1 MNKIFSTKHT
11 KWQYI
16 KATIK
21 RIIIFLIAT
30 FSVLIVITKRS
41 DTLFFTKIKDKII
54 FAIKPIVF
62 VTSYP
67 FRKLDKAIKITIDAF
82 QNTDKI
88 LILET
93 KLNEYKNE
101 INKLKYLQSE
111 NEALRKNLNFI
122 PKSAVQFITASLSF
136 SDDSFLS
143 HSFVIDAGENM
154 GLKIY
159 HPVLSNGIYI
169 GQISKVGDNFA
180 RVTLIT
186 DSRSKIPVMIER
198 NRVRAFL
205 VGDNTSYP
213 KLIHLE
219 SKDPVQVGDR
229 IITSG
234 LEQGTPKG
242 ILIGTVVEDNLEND
256 IIVQP
261 IINKSD
267 IEYVQII
274 KKFNIK

>member
-1 MNKIFSTKHT
+1 MNKIFATKHT

-16 KATIK
+16 KSTIK

-41 DTLFFTKIKDKII
+41 DTLFFMKIKDKII
-54 FAIKPIVF
+54 LAIKPVVF

-67 FRKLDKAIKITIDAF
+67 FRKLDKATKIAINAF
-82 QNTDKI
+82 QNTTKISALEKQIDK
-88 LILET
+88 
-93 KLNEYKNE
+93 YKDE

-122 PKSAVQFITASLSF
+122 PQNAVQFITASLSF